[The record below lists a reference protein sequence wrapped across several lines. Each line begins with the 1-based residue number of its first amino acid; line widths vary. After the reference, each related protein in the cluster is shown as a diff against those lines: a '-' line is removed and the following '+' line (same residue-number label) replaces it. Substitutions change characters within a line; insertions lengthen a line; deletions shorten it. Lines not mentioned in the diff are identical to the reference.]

1 MATQVKFYSVDA
13 LPQTPNAGGLYF
25 VKEGDTN
32 FGQLYRGSQLIGAAR
47 VTKEETNPT
56 TAIRGDI
63 NISTARGAEIYDGTK
78 WVALSDASLTKRVSD
93 IELVVKAGDK
103 AVDGKSVVQAD
114 TGIFT
119 NLTVSDTA
127 TFNATT
133 VSATTL
139 KVDTEDGATFGGK
152 TISAIADR
160 EADARIAAIAEASA
174 SASANGVEVKV
185 VTQSGSVTGV
195 EVAVDATSSTGD
207 IVKDS
212 TKLVRA
218 GDVAGYIADVA
229 KAMHFR
235 GLATVTVGENDAVT
249 VTPSDG
255 VKTNVKGDVVIT
267 TTGKEYVWTGDAWQ
281 ELGDETALGALSDYA
296 GYSTVLTTTS
306 KTLAGGINELDA
318 AIKGMD
324 SSFTIAADNGVA
336 ANLTQVDGKIT
347 AFGLTV
353 DAVESAGGIT
363 TGEGKVVTAGAVADK
378 IAGIVDGLDA
388 TVSASN
394 KGVEV
399 TVVETDGK
407 LTSATV
413 AVSAAS
419 SMALNDK
426 GSADVLA
433 TTAAVAN
440 YFENNLVWLDAN
452 GAALA

>member
-25 VKEGDTN
+25 VKEGNTN

-63 NISTARGAEIYDGTK
+63 NISTARGAEIYDGSN
-78 WVALSDASLTKRVSD
+78 WVPLSDASLTKRVEN
-93 IELVVKAGDK
+93 IEAVVSYSGKGDK
-103 AVDGKSVVQAD
+103 VVTAD

-127 TFNATT
+127 SFSATT
-133 VSATTL
+133 VTATTL
-139 KVDTEDGATFGGK
+139 TVDDETKATFGGA

-160 EADARIAAIAEASA
+160 EALSKIADIAEASV

-185 VTQSGSVTGV
+185 VTQSGSVKGV
-195 EVAVDATSSTGD
+195 EVAVDATSSTAD
-207 IVKDS
+207 ITKDS

-235 GLATVTVGENDAVT
+235 GLATIVDGE
-249 VTPSDG
+249 VTPDDK
-255 VKTNVKGDVVIT
+255 VATNVPGDVVIT
-267 TTGKEYVWTGDAWQ
+267 TDGQEYVWTGSKW
-281 ELGDETALGALSDYA
+281 EKLGDETALAKVVSDI
-296 GYSTVLTTTS
+296 GDKTTLTTTE
-306 KTLAGGINELDA
+306 KGTIVGAVNELDGI
-318 AIKGMD
+318 IKGMD
-324 SSFTIAADNGVA
+324 SSFTIAAVNGVA

-353 DAVESAGGIT
+353 DAIKTSAGIVS
-363 TGEGKVVTAGAVADK
+363 GEGKVVTAGAVADK
-378 IAGIVDGLDA
+378 IAGIVEGLDA
-388 TVSASN
+388 TVSSSA

-399 TVVETDGK
+399 TVVEENGV
-407 LTSATV
+407 LTSASV
-413 AVSAAS
+413 AVTAAS
-419 SMALNDK
+419 SMAFNDK

-440 YFENNLVWLDAN
+440 YFENNLVWLSAD
-452 GAALA
+452 GTALA

>member
-32 FGQLYRGSQLIGAAR
+32 YGQLYRGSQLIGAAR
-47 VTKEETNPT
+47 VTQEDTNPT

-63 NISTARGAEIYDGTK
+63 NISTARGAEIFNGTE

-93 IELVVKAGDK
+93 IETVVKAGDK

-133 VSATTL
+133 VSATNL
-139 KVDTEDGATFGGK
+139 KVDTEGGATFGGA

-160 EADARIAAIAEASA
+160 EAAARIAAIAKA
-174 SASANGVEVKV
+174 SASANDDGVSVKV

-195 EVAVDATSSTGD
+195 EVAVDATSSTAD
-207 IVKDS
+207 ITKDS

-235 GLATVTVGENDAVT
+235 GMATVENGE
-249 VTPSDG
+249 VTPEDG
-255 VKTNVKGDVVIT
+255 VQTNVKGDVVIT
-267 TTGKEYVWTGDAWQ
+267 SDGQEYVWTGSKW
-281 ELGDETALGALSDYA
+281 EKLGDETALGALSDYA
-296 GYSTVLTTTS
+296 GYSTALTTS
-306 KTLAGGINELDA
+306 ASTLAGGINELDA
-318 AIKGMD
+318 AIKAMN
-324 SSFTIAADNGVA
+324 SSFTIAAGNGVA

-353 DAVESAGGIT
+353 DAIETSAGIA
-363 TGEGKVVTAGAVADK
+363 TGESKVVTAGAVADK
-378 IAGIVDGLDA
+378 IAGIVDGLDS
-388 TVSASN
+388 TVTSSA

-399 TVVETDGK
+399 TVVETAGK

-413 AVSAAS
+413 SVAAAS
-419 SMALNDK
+419 TMAFGAP
-426 GSADVLA
+426 GSADELA

-440 YFENNLVWLDAN
+440 YFENNLVWLSAD
-452 GAALA
+452 GTALA

>member
-1 MATQVKFYSVDA
+1 MATQVKFYSVA
-13 LPQTPNAGGLYF
+13 SLPDSPNAGGLYF

-32 FGQLYRGSQLIGAAR
+32 YGQLYRGSQLIGAAR
-47 VTKEETNPT
+47 VTKEETNPA

-93 IELVVKAGDK
+93 IETVVKAGNK

-127 TFNATT
+127 TFSSTT
-133 VSATTL
+133 VKATTL
-139 KVDTEDGATFGGK
+139 TVDNEEKATFGGA

-160 EADARIAAIAEASA
+160 EALAKIAAIAEASA
-174 SASANGVEVKV
+174 SNADDGVSVKV
-185 VTQSGSVTGV
+185 VTQSGSVKSV
-195 EVAVDATSSTGD
+195 EVAVDATSSTAD
-207 IVKDS
+207 ITKGS

-235 GLATVTVGENDAVT
+235 GTATIENGE
-249 VTPSDG
+249 
-255 VKTNVKGDVVIT
+255 VKPDDKVATNVKGDVVIT
-267 TTGKEYVWTGDAWQ
+267 TTGKEYVWTGAAWQ

-318 AIKGMD
+318 AIKAMD

-353 DAVESAGGIT
+353 DAVESAAGIV
-363 TGEGKVVTAGAVADK
+363 TGESKVVTAGAVADK
-378 IAGIVDGLDA
+378 IAGIVNGLDA
-388 TVSASN
+388 SVSASD
-394 KGVEV
+394 KGVSVE
-399 TVVETDGK
+399 VVETDGK

-413 AVSAAS
+413 AVAAAS
-419 SMALNDK
+419 SMAFNAT
-426 GSADVLA
+426 GSATELA

-440 YFENNLVWLDAN
+440 YFENNLVWLSAD
-452 GAALA
+452 GTALA